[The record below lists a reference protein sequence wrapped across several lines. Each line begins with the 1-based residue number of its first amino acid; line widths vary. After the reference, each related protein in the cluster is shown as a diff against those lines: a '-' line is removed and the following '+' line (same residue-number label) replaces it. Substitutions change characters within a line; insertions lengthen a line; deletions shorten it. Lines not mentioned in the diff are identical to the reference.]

1 MIVIKPANVGFISS
15 NNGGGMKKI
24 YETDR
29 LILKTLSPG
38 EADQALKYYTDNKEF
53 LAPFEPLR
61 DPIFYTLTE
70 QEKCLREDMINAKMG
85 QSIRFWIYLKNEKTL
100 NRPIGN
106 LAFSNIVAGVFLN
119 AFVGYKLD
127 GQYLNKGYMTEAL
140 KKGVTIMFTEFGLH
154 RLEANIMPRNIA
166 SLSVAKKVGFY
177 EEGLAK
183 KYLRINGVWE
193 DHNHMVIRNIEM
205 E

>member
-1 MIVIKPANVGFISS
+1 
-15 NNGGGMKKI
+15 MKKI

-29 LILKTLSPG
+29 LILKTLSLG
-38 EADQALKYYTDNKEF
+38 EADQALKYYIDNKEF
-53 LAPFEPLR
+53 LAPFEPVR

-85 QSIRFWIYLKNEKTL
+85 QSIRFWIYLKNEKTI
-100 NRPIGN
+100 NRPIGS

-193 DHNHMVIRNIEM
+193 DHIHMVIRNIEM

>member
-1 MIVIKPANVGFISS
+1 
-15 NNGGGMKKI
+15 MKKT

-29 LILKTLSPG
+29 LILKILSPN
-38 EADQALKYYTDNKEF
+38 EADQALKYYTDNKDF
-53 LAPFEPLR
+53 LAPFEPVR
-61 DPIFYTLTE
+61 DSIFYTLAE
-70 QEKCLREDMINAKMG
+70 QEALLREDMINAQKG
-85 QSIRFWIYLKNEKTL
+85 QSVRFWIYLKDDKIL

-106 LAFSNIVAGVFLN
+106 LAFSNIVRGVFLN

-140 KKGVTIMFTEFGLH
+140 KKGVAIMFTEFGLH

-166 SLSVAKKVGFY
+166 SLSVAKKAGFY

-193 DHNHMVIRNIEM
+193 DHIHMVMRNIEM

>member
-1 MIVIKPANVGFISS
+1 MIIKPANVGFISS
-15 NNGGGMKKI
+15 NNNGGNMKKT

-29 LILKTLSPG
+29 LILKILSPD
-38 EADQALKYYTDNKEF
+38 EADQALKYYTENKDF
-53 LAPFEPLR
+53 LAPFEPVR
-61 DPIFYTLTE
+61 DSIFYTLTE
-70 QEKCLREDMINAKMG
+70 QETLLREDMINAQKG
-85 QSIRFWIYLKNEKTL
+85 QSVRFWIYLKDDTTI
-100 NRPIGN
+100 NRPIGS
-106 LAFSNIVAGVFLN
+106 LAFSNIVRGVFLN

-166 SLSVAKKVGFY
+166 SLSVAKKAGFY

-193 DHNHMVIRNIEM
+193 DHIHMVMRNIEM